1 MIKSFS
7 SKRVKDIYNGI
18 NSRYSRSL
26 PKELHNKAYRL
37 LDPLIKLFSIIKGNK
52 FPRLVSFFIEF
63 ND

>member
-37 LDPLIKLFSIIKGNK
+37 LDQLNAIT
-52 FPRLVSFFIEF
+52 LVELYLNGIMVMQKK
-63 ND
+63 